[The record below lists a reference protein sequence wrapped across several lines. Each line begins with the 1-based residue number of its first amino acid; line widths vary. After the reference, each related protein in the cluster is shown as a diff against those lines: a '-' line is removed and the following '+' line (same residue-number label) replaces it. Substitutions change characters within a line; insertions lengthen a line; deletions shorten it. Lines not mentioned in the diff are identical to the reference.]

1 LEQTKAQAKKIPW
14 WPFVIG
20 GLALVIF
27 GIMAIVWPDITVITL
42 VVLFGA
48 VALVDGVFT
57 IAGGLANTEDQTMR
71 WFLVLSGVFSIV
83 IGVLILIWPDI
94 TAKVVLYII
103 ATFAVV
109 SGVARTLAAMIW
121 PQERR
126 SDKVLI
132 IVSGLL
138 GITFGVLIFAWPAS
152 GALAIVWLIGLF
164 AIIFGAVVM
173 VLGFEVMNVNRR
185 LTKGGA

>member
-1 LEQTKAQAKKIPW
+1 MEEAKISAKKIPW
-14 WPFVIG
+14 WPFVVG

-57 IAGGLANTEDQTMR
+57 IAGGLTSTEDQTMR
-71 WFLVLSGVFSIV
+71 WFLVVAGVFSVI

-94 TAKVVLYII
+94 TGKVVLYII
-103 ATFAVV
+103 GTFAVV
-109 SGVARTLAAMIW
+109 SGITRTLTAMFW
-121 PQERR
+121 PLERR
-126 SDKVLI
+126 SDKWLLVI
-132 IVSGLL
+132 SGLL
-138 GITFGVLIFAWPAS
+138 GIAFGVLIFAWPAS

-164 AIIFGAVVM
+164 AIIFGVVVM
-173 VLGFEVMNVNRR
+173 VLGFEVLNVNRR
-185 LTKGGA
+185 LRKGGA